1 MIKKLFNRIS
11 MVLLWF
17 LKILV
22 VNFIWLMVLLKIFIF
37 HTVAIWL
44 IVRGKVL
51 WSLRIVAS
59 SLIGILFFY
68 FAHDTE
74 LELFIIV
81 LVLWFAITS
90 SFDWSSRKVTVSLI
104 FWIYCCIL
112 WKIIIRLIITHQKST
127 DNTKIDFLF
136 FIKHIRTLYIFLIS
150 PIIIFLIFTLQ
161 IIFNINSLLLLAKKL
176 NLSFYIII
184 ILIIILFFIVFL
196 AFPIELYIINLDC

>member
-90 SFDWSSRKVTVSLI
+90 SFDWSSGKVTVSLI

-127 DNTKIDFLF
+127 DNTKINFLF